1 MTVKEYAEEL
11 HLSVAEVLKKCRELN
26 INASNATDELT
37 DDDII
42 FLDNTLNLIS
52 NDNDISYD
60 EDELVENIVYDI
72 MESKNIKDTST
83 KTKEKKTR
91 VNNND
96 EFQQL
101 KKEMYIYWMN
111 QQQDYIHLIFQNL

>member
-72 MESKNIKDTST
+72 MESKNIKIRLQRQ
-83 KTKEKKTR
+83 KKR
-91 VNNND
+91 KL
-96 EFQQL
+96 E
-101 KKEMYIYWMN
+101 
-111 QQQDYIHLIFQNL
+111 